1 MSILISTKS
10 LFMCLDAVLQIM
22 ENVVLLIGTR
32 TQNYSVQSTLLLEG
46 DVILDELQQHL
57 KYSIA
62 VDIASL
68 NAREI
73 TIAMN

>member
-1 MSILISTKS
+1 M
-10 LFMCLDAVLQIM
+10 FHYLDAVQQIM

>member
-1 MSILISTKS
+1 M
-10 LFMCLDAVLQIM
+10 FHYLDAVQQIM

-73 TIAMN
+73 TIVIKNCIIG